1 MTFELGGGDRDAWH
15 AVNATLA
22 TPPPPPARRPW
33 WRRHL
38 RWLVLGLVVDLV
50 LGSLVW
56 RWLRDEQSTPE
67 RAVQRLAELADDG
80 DWAALRDS
88 LCAPDRARY
97 TVEDLA
103 RSGRAAVL
111 LLRGVDGFEVSR
123 VVTVPDARLGP
134 VGLPTRRVEGRVV
147 ASLGPG
153 SAAHVTVVKEPTAWK
168 VCLSAG
174 GYGLQSMGVDVPP
187 ETDLLRG

>member
-1 MTFELGGGDRDAWH
+1 VTFDLGTGDRDAWR
-15 AVNATLA
+15 AVNATLSA
-22 TPPPPPARRPW
+22 PPPSPVRRPW

-38 RWLVLGLVVDLV
+38 RWLLLALVVDLLV
-50 LGSLVW
+50 GSLLW

-67 RAVQRLAELADDG
+67 RAVQQLAELADGG
-80 DWAALRDS
+80 DWAALRAS
-88 LCAPDRARY
+88 LCAPDKARY
-97 TVEDLA
+97 TVDDIA

-123 VVTVPDARLGP
+123 VVPVPDARLGP

-147 ASLGPG
+147 AALGPG
-153 SAAHVTVVKEPTAWK
+153 SPAHVTVVKEPTAWK

-174 GYGLQSMGVDVPP
+174 GYGLQSLGVDVPP
-187 ETDLLRG
+187 RQDLLSR